1 MSAIFDP
8 PITHSIL
15 VRAEPE
21 RIYDALTTGDGLDS
35 WFTTGAT
42 VDRQPGGAMHWRWQ
56 DWGADRI
63 NAEDHGT
70 VLEVQRPDRFV
81 FTWHPNGPEF
91 ETTVAFDFIPDE
103 RGTIVRLREE
113 GYPDTP
119 SGRRGLLSCATG
131 WGEALTLVKFFLEHG
146 ARY

>member
-8 PITHSIL
+8 PITHSVL
-15 VRAEPE
+15 VRAERE
-21 RIYDALTTGDGLDS
+21 RVYDALSTGEGLDS
-35 WFTTGAT
+35 WFTVGSS
-42 VDRQPGGAMHWRWQ
+42 VDRRPGGAIHLRWQ

-81 FTWHPNGPEF
+81 FTWHPSGPNF

-103 RGTIVRLREE
+103 RGTIIRLHET

-119 SGRRGLLSCATG
+119 AGRSGLISCATG
-131 WGEALTLVKFFLEHG
+131 WGEAMTLVKFYLEHG